1 MRYGTI
7 RMAFAIGLLALT
19 AARPVLAADA
29 ATAEGVVMVN
39 EDGRVTVKTATG
51 ETTVVIS
58 DDTKVTDGTTAV
70 TKKVI
75 RPGDVI
81 VVKGTKGDSG
91 DIRATDVQVKSKDT
105 DKKM

>member
-1 MRYGTI
+1 MRYGI
-7 RMAFAIGLLALT
+7 RMAFAIGLLAMT
-19 AARPVLAADA
+19 TARPVLAADA
-29 ATAEGVVMVN
+29 PAAEGVVMEN
-39 EDGRVTVKTATG
+39 ADGRVTLKTATG

-58 DDTKVTDGTTAV
+58 DDTKVHDGTTQV

-81 VVKGTKGDSG
+81 VVQGTKGSSG